1 MKAELNNGTVEVS
14 TATGEEV
21 ASFNRREALFVAKEI
36 VSALDQDEE
45 EEEAQD
51 NETMSFPVDTLPTDM
66 SDQQLKATLFDFLKQ
81 NPGTEIYGILEDGFG
96 YTAEDAKDHQY
107 QAVYKKLFFSELF
120 ASERD
125 GVHMAY
131 RVANQ

>member
-1 MKAELNNGTVEVS
+1 VKAELNNGTVEV
-14 TATGEEV
+14 TTTTGEEV

-36 VSALDQDEE
+36 VSALDQSEE
-45 EEEAQD
+45 EEEQD

-66 SDQQLKATLFDFLKQ
+66 SEQRLKATLFDFLKQ
-81 NPGTEIYGILEDGFG
+81 NPGTEIYEILEDGFG
-96 YTAEDAKDHQY
+96 YTAEDAKNHQY

>member
-1 MKAELNNGTVEVS
+1 VKAELNNGTVEVS

-36 VSALDQDEE
+36 VSALDQQDEE
-45 EEEAQD
+45 EEQD
-51 NETMSFPVDTLPTDM
+51 ETMSFPVDTLPTDM

-81 NPGTEIYGILEDGFG
+81 NPGTEIYEILEDGFG
-96 YTAEDAKDHQY
+96 YTAEDAKNHQY

>member
-1 MKAELNNGTVEVS
+1 VKAELNNGTVEV
-14 TATGEEV
+14 TTTTGEEV

-36 VSALDQDEE
+36 VSALDQGEE
-45 EEEAQD
+45 EEQD
-51 NETMSFPVDTLPTDM
+51 DETMSFPVDTLPTDM

-81 NPGTEIYGILEDGFG
+81 NPGTEIYEILEDGFG
-96 YTAEDAKDHQY
+96 YTAEDAKNHQY